1 MRLVQLLPLLGLLSG
16 CRSAEPPP
24 QQPAERIAA
33 ATQLTEMPQLERRAF
48 TLAEADLADDEYGPL
63 AISGEGVVVFR
74 ASASDAPM
82 FRIVDS
88 TGRRL
93 HAFGRQGDGPGEF
106 RSPLFMQPR
115 DTSIWIWDARRMV
128 SLLYSFRGDP
138 LGESLAP
145 VVRWPAAWAGDSVD
159 LWVPPGPG
167 TQAAPAVLRTA
178 VRGGPD
184 RTLIPAT
191 DSGLRH
197 IVAAWLGQRLDLLP
211 YALGPDRIY
220 IGDSYNFR
228 IYSYDGSGKPLAV
241 FGRQLPPH
249 HRGPREAAE
258 YRASLTRG
266 LQPYVGP
273 DGKAVRQPGIS
284 ARLDTLDRE
293 VTPHFFRAPL
303 HVDDVGRLWV
313 IGTLNDSTTVDV
325 FADTTFLGRTVL
337 PCYLNRRGMPAS
349 VTSKWLLLECTLPE
363 SSDRPTELQLY
374 RVKEIQR
381 P

>member
-1 MRLVQLLPLLGLLSG
+1 M
-16 CRSAEPPP
+16 
-24 QQPAERIAA
+24 
-33 ATQLTEMPQLERRAF
+33 
-48 TLAEADLADDEYGPL
+48 
-63 AISGEGVVVFR
+63 
-74 ASASDAPM
+74 
-82 FRIVDS
+82 
-88 TGRRL
+88 
-93 HAFGRQGDGPGEF
+93 
-106 RSPLFMQPR
+106 
-115 DTSIWIWDARRMV
+115 
-128 SLLYSFRGDP
+128 
-138 LGESLAP
+138 
-145 VVRWPAAWAGDSVD
+145 
-159 LWVPPGPG
+159 
-167 TQAAPAVLRTA
+167 
-178 VRGGPD
+178 RGGPD

-220 IGDSYNFR
+220 IGDAYNFR
-228 IYSYDGSGKPLAV
+228 IYSYNAAGKPLAV
-241 FGRQLPPH
+241 FGRSLPPH
-249 HRGPREAAE
+249 RRGPARQPKS
-258 YRASLTRG
+258 RLGLT
-266 LQPYVGP
+266 QAMNPTVGP
-273 DGKAVRQPGIS
+273 DGKAFRQPGIS